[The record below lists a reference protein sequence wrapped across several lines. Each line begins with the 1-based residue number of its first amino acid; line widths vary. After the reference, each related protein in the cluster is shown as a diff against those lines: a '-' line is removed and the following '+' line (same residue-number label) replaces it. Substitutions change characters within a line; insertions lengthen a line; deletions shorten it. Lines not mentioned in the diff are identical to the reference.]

1 MWLDRFADVRLD
13 QLVFIDEFGVA
24 SHMTRLYA
32 RGPKS
37 QRVVCRTP
45 QSHWQVLSTIA
56 AMNTSGIVAAGTFQE
71 AVTEEIFIS
80 FVQQCL
86 LPQLKPGQV
95 VVLDNLS
102 SHLSPQVSALIE
114 SCGARVMRLPPYSP
128 DFNPIEKAIS
138 KMKTL
143 IRKRGAR
150 STISMYYAIAEALE
164 AVSPGDATA
173 FIRKHY
179 AAATM
184 R

>member
-1 MWLDRFADVRLD
+1 VRLD

-24 SHMTRLYA
+24 SNMTRLYA

-37 QRVVCRTP
+37 RRVVCRTP

-56 AMNTSGIVAAGTFQE
+56 AMTTSGILAAGTFQE
-71 AVTEEIFIS
+71 AVSEEVFVS

-86 LPQLKPGQV
+86 LPQLTPGQV

-102 SHLSPQVSALIE
+102 SHLSPRVDALIE

-128 DFNPIEKAIS
+128 DFNPIERAIS
-138 KMKTL
+138 KIKSVV
-143 IRKRGAR
+143 RKRGAR
-150 STISMYYAIAEALE
+150 TTISLYYAIAEALN
-164 AVSPGDATA
+164 AVTPGDATA
-173 FIRKHY
+173 FIQTHY
-179 AAATM
+179 ANATM